1 VSIDQ
6 IRVGR
11 RGVPR
16 DRAHQRS
23 WLQWNPSS
31 RFDAGGTER
40 FMGFFMG
47 LFMGLFMGFFM
58 SSFMGLFMG
67 LFMSSFMGFFMGDG
81 RF

>member
-6 IRVGR
+6 SRVGR
-11 RGVPR
+11 RGVLR

-40 FMGFFMG
+40 FMG
-47 LFMGLFMGFFM
+47 
-58 SSFMGLFMG
+58 LFMG
-67 LFMSSFMGFFMGDG
+67 LFMSSFMGLFMGYG